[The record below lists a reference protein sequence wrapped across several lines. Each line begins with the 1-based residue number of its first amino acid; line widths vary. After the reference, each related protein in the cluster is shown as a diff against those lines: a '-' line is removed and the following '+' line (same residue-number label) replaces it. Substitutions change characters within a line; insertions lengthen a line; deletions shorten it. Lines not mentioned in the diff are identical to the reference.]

1 MKRME
6 RTIEDIGAKMDAL
19 GVWEAVAPYN
29 WAVCPKGTV
38 FPYFCCVMKGDGN
51 PVNVRFMMVE
61 GWQSFHDFV
70 RTCIDVNFGFYS
82 TPMEIPHFELVFVS
96 GGAVRLFRHDPCF
109 MPRLATDAERAFCSK
124 ILWESFGVMMRVEAD
139 SELPMKFAAEKA
151 MFARVEGDGGEWSD
165 KALSIP
171 DPRPHVESVTF
182 AKVDLA
188 KAKDLPFAAEE
199 KIAVDFALVI
209 GLSTKEPR
217 ARCVYRLSAYDAATG
232 EQFIADAVSPVPDGG
247 LRAMWEGVAPRLL
260 KHLLA
265 RGRIPGEIM
274 VCSQRLFRMLRPL
287 CLDLPLKLSLHD
299 KLPGVNANA

>member
-70 RTCIDVNFGFYS
+70 RTRIDVNFGFYS

-299 KLPGVNANA
+299 KLPGMNANA

>member
-1 MKRME
+1 
-6 RTIEDIGAKMDAL
+6 
-19 GVWEAVAPYN
+19 
-29 WAVCPKGTV
+29 
-38 FPYFCCVMKGDGN
+38 
-51 PVNVRFMMVE
+51 
-61 GWQSFHDFV
+61 
-70 RTCIDVNFGFYS
+70 
-82 TPMEIPHFELVFVS
+82 
-96 GGAVRLFRHDPCF
+96 
-109 MPRLATDAERAFCSK
+109 
-124 ILWESFGVMMRVEAD
+124 
-139 SELPMKFAAEKA
+139 MKFAAEKA

-217 ARCVYRLSAYDAATG
+217 PRCVYRLSAHDVATG
-232 EQFIADAVSPVPDGG
+232 EQFVSDAVSPVPDGG

-260 KHLLA
+260 KHLLV

-287 CLDLPLKLSLHD
+287 CLDIPLKLSLHD

>member
-1 MKRME
+1 ME

-70 RTCIDVNFGFYS
+70 RTRIDPNFGFYS
-82 TPMEIPHFELVFVS
+82 TPMEIPHFELVFIS

-151 MFARVEGDGGEWSD
+151 MFARVEGDGCEWAD

-199 KIAVDFALVI
+199 KIAVDFSLVV

-217 ARCVYRLSAYDAATG
+217 ARCVYRLSAHDAATG

-265 RGRIPGEIM
+265 HGRIPGEIM

>member
-70 RTCIDVNFGFYS
+70 RTRIDPNFGFYS

-96 GGAVRLFRHDPCF
+96 GGTVRLFRHDPCF

-151 MFARVEGDGGEWSD
+151 MFARVEGDGCEWAD

-199 KIAVDFALVI
+199 KIAVDFSLVV

-217 ARCVYRLSAYDAATG
+217 ARCVYRLSAHDAATG

-265 RGRIPGEIM
+265 HGRIPGEIM

>member
-1 MKRME
+1 ME

-70 RTCIDVNFGFYS
+70 RTRIDPNFGFYS

-109 MPRLATDAERAFCSK
+109 MPRLATDTERAFCSK

-139 SELPMKFAAEKA
+139 AELPMKFAAEKA
-151 MFARVEGDGGEWSD
+151 MFARVEGEGGEWSD

-217 ARCVYRLSAYDAATG
+217 ARCVYRLSAYDAVTG

-274 VCSQRLFRMLRPL
+274 VRSQRLFRMLRPL

-299 KLPGVNANA
+299 KLPGVNSNA

>member
-1 MKRME
+1 ME

-70 RTCIDVNFGFYS
+70 RTRIDTNFGFYS

-96 GGAVRLFRHDPCF
+96 GGEVRLFRHDPCF

-124 ILWESFGVMMRVEAD
+124 ILWESYGVMMRVEAD
-139 SELPMKFAAEKA
+139 SELPLKFASEKA
-151 MFARVEGDGGEWSD
+151 MFARVEGEGGRWDD

-182 AKVDLA
+182 AKADLA

-199 KIAVDFALVI
+199 KVVVEFALAI
-209 GLSTKEPR
+209 GISTKEPR
-217 ARCVYRLSAYDAATG
+217 PRCVYHLSARDAVTG
-232 EQFIADAVSPVPDGG
+232 EQFVADAVSPVPDGG
-247 LRAMWEGVAPRLL
+247 LRAMWEGIAPRLL
-260 KHLLA
+260 KHFLA

-274 VCSQRLFRMLRPL
+274 VGSQRLFRMLRPL
-287 CLDLPLKLSLHD
+287 CLDIPLKLSLHD
-299 KLPGVNANA
+299 KLPGAPANA

>member
-1 MKRME
+1 ME

-70 RTCIDVNFGFYS
+70 RTRIDGNFGFYS

-96 GGAVRLFRHDPCF
+96 GGTVRLFRHDPCF

-247 LRAMWEGVAPRLL
+247 LRAMWESVAPRLL

>member
-1 MKRME
+1 ME

-38 FPYFCCVMKGDGN
+38 FPYFCCVMKGAGN

-70 RTCIDVNFGFYS
+70 RTRIDVNFGFYS

-139 SELPMKFAAEKA
+139 AELPMKFAAEKA

-182 AKVDLA
+182 AKVVLA

-260 KHLLA
+260 ASSCA
-265 RGRIPGEIM
+265 RAHTGR
-274 VCSQRLFRMLRPL
+274 
-287 CLDLPLKLSLHD
+287 DN
-299 KLPGVNANA
+299 GVFAEAL

>member
-1 MKRME
+1 ME

-38 FPYFCCVMKGDGN
+38 FPYFCCVMKGDGS

-70 RTCIDVNFGFYS
+70 RTRIDPNFGFYS

-96 GGAVRLFRHDPCF
+96 GGEVRLFRHDPCF

-139 SELPMKFAAEKA
+139 SELPLKFASEKA
-151 MFARVEGDGGEWSD
+151 MFARVEGEDGSWAD
-165 KALSIP
+165 KALPIP

-182 AKVDLA
+182 AKADLA
-188 KAKDLPFAAEE
+188 KAKDLPFASEE
-199 KIAVDFALVI
+199 KIAVDFALVV
-209 GLSTKEPR
+209 GMSTKEPR
-217 ARCVYRLSAYDAATG
+217 PRCVYRLSAHDAVTG
-232 EQFIADAVSPVPDGG
+232 ERLVSDMVSPVPDGS

-260 KHLLA
+260 KNLLA

-287 CLDLPLKLSLHD
+287 CLDIPLKLSLHD

>member
-1 MKRME
+1 ME
-6 RTIEDIGAKMDAL
+6 CTIEDIGAKMDAL
-19 GVWEAVAPYN
+19 GVWETVAPYN
-29 WAVCPKGTV
+29 WVVCPRGTV

-70 RTCIDVNFGFYS
+70 RTRIDPNFGFYS

-109 MPRLATDAERAFCSK
+109 MPRLATDTERTFCSK
-124 ILWESFGVMMRVEAD
+124 ILWESFGVMMRVESD
-139 SELPMKFAAEKA
+139 SELPMKFASEKA
-151 MFARVEGDGGEWSD
+151 MFARVEGDGGEWAD

-182 AKVDLA
+182 AKIDLA
-188 KAKDLPFAAEE
+188 KAKDIPFAEEE
-199 KIAVDFALVI
+199 KMAVDFALVV

-217 ARCVYRLSAYDAATG
+217 PRCVYRLSAYDAATG
-232 EQFIADAVSPVPDGG
+232 ERFVADAVSPVPDGG

-287 CLDLPLKLSLHD
+287 CLDIPLKLSLHD

>member
-1 MKRME
+1 ME

-70 RTCIDVNFGFYS
+70 RTRIDPNFGFYS
-82 TPMEIPHFELVFVS
+82 TPMEIPHFELVFIS

-151 MFARVEGDGGEWSD
+151 MFARVEGDGCEWAD

-299 KLPGVNANA
+299 KLPGMNANA

>member
-1 MKRME
+1 ME

-70 RTCIDVNFGFYS
+70 RTRIDTNFGFYS

-96 GGAVRLFRHDPCF
+96 GGEVRLFRHDPCF

-188 KAKDLPFAAEE
+188 KAKDLPFAAGFRRRSRVR
-199 KIAVDFALVI
+199 AA
-209 GLSTKEPR
+209 STVFPR
-217 ARCVYRLSAYDAATG
+217 
-232 EQFIADAVSPVPDGG
+232 
-247 LRAMWEGVAPRLL
+247 MMPRLASSL
-260 KHLLA
+260 SPMPCLQFQMA
-265 RGRIPGEIM
+265 GFAPCGR
-274 VCSQRLFRMLRPL
+274 VLRHG
-287 CLDLPLKLSLHD
+287 S
-299 KLPGVNANA
+299 

>member
-1 MKRME
+1 ME

-19 GVWEAVAPYN
+19 GVWEAIAPYN

-51 PVNVRFMMVE
+51 PVNVRFMMIE

-70 RTCIDVNFGFYS
+70 RTRIDPNFGFYS

-96 GGAVRLFRHDPCF
+96 GGEVRLFRHNPCF
-109 MPRLATDAERAFCSK
+109 MPCLATDEERAFCSK
-124 ILWESFGVMMRVEAD
+124 ILWESYGVMMRIEAD

-151 MFARVEGDGGEWSD
+151 MFARVEGDGGGWSD

-182 AKVDLA
+182 AKADLA

-199 KIAVDFALVI
+199 KVVVEFALVV

-217 ARCVYRLSAYDAATG
+217 PRCVYRLSAHDAATG

-260 KHLLA
+260 KHLLV

-287 CLDLPLKLSLHD
+287 CLDIPLKLSLHD

>member
-70 RTCIDVNFGFYS
+70 RTRIDVNFGFYS

-96 GGAVRLFRHDPCF
+96 GGTVRLFRHDPCF

-247 LRAMWEGVAPRLL
+247 LRAMWENVAPRLL

>member
-1 MKRME
+1 
-6 RTIEDIGAKMDAL
+6 
-19 GVWEAVAPYN
+19 VWEAVAPYN

-38 FPYFCCVMKGDGN
+38 FPYFCCVMKGDCN

-70 RTCIDVNFGFYS
+70 RTRIDPNFGFYS

-139 SELPMKFAAEKA
+139 AELPMKFAAEKA

-182 AKVDLA
+182 AKADLA

-217 ARCVYRLSAYDAATG
+217 ARCVYRLSAHDAATG

>member
-70 RTCIDVNFGFYS
+70 RTRIDVNFGFYS
-82 TPMEIPHFELVFVS
+82 TPMEIPHFALVFVS
-96 GGAVRLFRHDPCF
+96 GGTVRLFRHDPCF

>member
-1 MKRME
+1 ME

-70 RTCIDVNFGFYS
+70 RTRIDVNFGFYS

-274 VCSQRLFRMLRPL
+274 VAS
-287 CLDLPLKLSLHD
+287 
-299 KLPGVNANA
+299 